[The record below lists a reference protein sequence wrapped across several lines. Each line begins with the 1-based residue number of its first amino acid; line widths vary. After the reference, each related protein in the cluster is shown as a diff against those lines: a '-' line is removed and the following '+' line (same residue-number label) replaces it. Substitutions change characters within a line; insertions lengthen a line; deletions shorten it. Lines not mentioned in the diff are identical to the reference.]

1 MKNSEFKKTE
11 STRYLRCLA
20 LFVFVFAMAGANTP
34 SLFAKE
40 EKIRIVATTTT
51 IANMAAEIV
60 QDKASVYAVATPKRD
75 IHFYAPTPKDVLMVK
90 KAGVFIHGGL
100 DLEAWREPLLI
111 ATGNPAFLGNAAG
124 SIDAAK
130 GIPLL
135 EIPKSLSRAQG
146 DIHLY
151 GNPHYWHDPENGKIM
166 VKNIADGLAGLFP
179 EHAAFFSANAGQ
191 LIKKIDGHIEKWQ
204 EEMKPYQNVP
214 VITYHNSWPYFAR
227 RFGLK
232 IEGFVEPRPGIP
244 PTAKHMNEL
253 INLMKEKNIHLILK
267 ETFYENKTPGKIA
280 KAAGAEVLNLIQAVD
295 ENEFAKNYISMIDFN
310 IQQITGTLGRLRPD
324 GEKFHA

>member
-1 MKNSEFKKTE
+1 MKNSELEKPE
-11 STRYLRCLA
+11 GTRYLRCLVP
-20 LFVFVFAMAGANTP
+20 FVFVFVMGGIHHP
-34 SLFAKE
+34 SLLAST

-51 IANMAAEIV
+51 IANMAAEIA
-60 QDKASVYAVATPKRD
+60 QDKVFVYAVASPKRD

-100 DLEAWREPLLI
+100 DLEAWRAPLLT
-111 ATGNPAFLGNAAG
+111 AAGNPGFLGNAAG

-191 LIKKIDGHIEKWQ
+191 LIKKIDAHIEKWR

-214 VITYHNSWPYFAR
+214 VIAYHNSWPYFAE

-232 IEGFVEPRPGIP
+232 IEGFVEPNRGIP
-244 PTAKHMNEL
+244 PTAKHMNAL
-253 INLMKEKNIHLILK
+253 IGLIKEKDIRLIL
-267 ETFYENKTPGKIA
+267 
-280 KAAGAEVLNLIQAVD
+280 
-295 ENEFAKNYISMIDFN
+295 
-310 IQQITGTLGRLRPD
+310 
-324 GEKFHA
+324 